1 MKSET
6 FTTITKSDISILQNA
21 VRFHIQNY
29 PIVSESDQ
37 RLSLLR
43 KLYSIE
49 SSLNKSPDKEL
60 YIQNI

>member
-21 VRFHIQNY
+21 LRFYIQNY
-29 PIVSESDQ
+29 PILSERDQ
-37 RLSLLR
+37 KLSLLR

-49 SSLNKSPDKEL
+49 CSLNKCPDKEL